1 MIFQIFYGKNFDFYV
16 FCANI
21 ILIIIISTGFFSR
34 DKRKIMTIF
43 SKKLSAKDDTAAALC
58 TAPGGAISIIRIT
71 GKEALTVAEKVW
83 KGKNS
88 LRKKENIRK
97 MLLGR
102 TVDGN
107 EPCLAC
113 YMKGPASYTG
123 EDTVE
128 LQCHGGSVAP
138 GRLLKAV
145 LNAGARQA
153 EGGEFTLRAFI
164 NGKLDLTQAEAVAD
178 LIGARSD
185 AAADLALRQLSG
197 VLKESISKQRK
208 EICSL
213 LAEIESRMDFPEED
227 LAWMS
232 MDSLLGK
239 LEDCR
244 KNIQFLAQSGQRGR
258 ILREGV
264 KVVIAGKPNSGK
276 SSLLNALLGYD
287 RAIVTSIAGTT
298 RDTLE
303 ESASFRNIPVRL
315 SDTAGL
321 REETEDEIEK
331 IGIKRSKDTM
341 EQAEVIFWVTDLSDK
356 ASKIDPFD
364 GCPEEIR
371 KKISDENAKIIL
383 VRNKSDLVSSG
394 EPEKGLFTLPSGKTI
409 PAVQISAKENSGME
423 SLLDCFQEEVLSGG
437 EFSTNSCEVSLRHA
451 LLLEQT
457 LTALQEAYPVLEME
471 EWELAAASLHTAA
484 DLLGEITG
492 ETVSADILD
501 EIFSR
506 FCIGK

>member
-1 MIFQIFYGKNFDFYV
+1 
-16 FCANI
+16 
-21 ILIIIISTGFFSR
+21 
-34 DKRKIMTIF
+34 MTIF

-71 GKEALTVAEKVW
+71 GKEALDVAERVW
-83 KGKNS
+83 TGKNS

-97 MLLGR
+97 VLLGR
-102 TVDGN
+102 TIEGN
-107 EPCLAC
+107 EPCLAFF
-113 YMKGPASYTG
+113 MKGPASYTG

-128 LQCHGGSVAP
+128 LQCHGGTVAP

-145 LNAGARQA
+145 LKAGARQA

-178 LIGARSD
+178 LIGARSG

-197 VLKESISKQRK
+197 MLKDSIGRLRK
-208 EICSL
+208 EIFSL

-227 LAWMS
+227 LSWMS
-232 MDSLLGK
+232 TDSLLEK
-239 LEDCR
+239 SKECE
-244 KNIQFLAQSGQRGR
+244 KNIEKLIQSGKQGR

-276 SSLLNALLGYD
+276 SSLLNTLLGYD

-303 ESASFRNIPVRL
+303 EAASFRNIPVQI

-321 REETEDEIEK
+321 REETGDEIEK

-341 EQAEVIFWVTDLSDK
+341 ELAEVIFWVADLSDRESI
-356 ASKIDPFD
+356 ADPFD

-371 KKISDENAKIIL
+371 KKIVSENTKVIL
-383 VRNKSDLVSSG
+383 VLNKNDLVSSD
-394 EPEKGLFTLPSGKTI
+394 EPEKGTFMFATGREIPS
-409 PAVQISAKENSGME
+409 VRISAKENSGME
-423 SLLDCFQEEVLSGG
+423 SLLDLFQEEVLSGG
-437 EFSTNSCEVSLRHA
+437 EFSANSCEVSLRHA
-451 LLLEQT
+451 MLLEQT
-457 LTALQEAYPVLEME
+457 LTALQAVYPVLERE